1 MNWRGII
8 VTIAI
13 AAVLSMISVKTGVF
27 ESQNDV
33 VRLNKDM
40 ASLESKMKVHAG
52 NWIHYLETR
61 FNGLSLRQDE
71 YQNSSTLRDDR
82 QDERIKRLEE
92 IIKST
97 YDHENNI
104 YSVKPSK
111 NVAPLVK
118 ETKREPQQ

>member
-13 AAVLSMISVKTGVF
+13 TTVLSIISIKTGVF
-27 ESQNDV
+27 NPENDII
-33 VRLNKDM
+33 RLNKDM

-61 FNGLSLRQDE
+61 FNSLSLRQDE

-92 IIKST
+92 VIKST

-104 YSVKPSK
+104 YSVKPPK

-118 ETKREPQQ
+118 ETRREPER